1 METFKQSALD
11 LMKSKLGISS
21 SVRDAFLFAIVD
33 GVVDELTD
41 VKGIAL
47 DAQNATQLMFVV
59 DLASWRYESKATS
72 GVLPRNLH
80 YRLNEMI
87 LKYGGGSNATV

>member
-1 METFKQSALD
+1 MEAFKQSALD

-21 SVRDAFLFAIVD
+21 SVRDAFLFAIID
-33 GVVDELTD
+33 GVVDELTG

-47 DAQNATQLMFVV
+47 DAQNATHLMFVV
-59 DLASWRYESKATS
+59 DLASWRYESKSTD

-80 YRLNEMI
+80 FRMNEMM
-87 LKYGGGSNATV
+87 LKYGGGFDGTV